1 MPPIIGH
8 EQGLLPGCAVLRVRQ
23 LHHRGALPG
32 VHKKHALHGETVQ
45 NDPRVTSGIAVY
57 I

>member
-1 MPPIIGH
+1 MPPFIGH

-23 LHHRGALPG
+23 LHHRGAHPG

-45 NDPRVTSGIAVY
+45 NDPRVTSGIAKY